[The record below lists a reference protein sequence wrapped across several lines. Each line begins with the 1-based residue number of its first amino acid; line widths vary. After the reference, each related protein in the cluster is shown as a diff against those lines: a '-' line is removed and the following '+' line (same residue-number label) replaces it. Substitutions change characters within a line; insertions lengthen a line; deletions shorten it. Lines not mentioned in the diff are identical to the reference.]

1 MSGAQLFYYVMTT
14 EEQQKW
20 SALCGNIREKYASFK
35 LSPMLQ
41 EQLEKRL
48 EARGVGSAKGYSEEY
63 GYFHVDDGDRGR
75 YPVIFRTASYEE
87 AEHQMLKELAHDLSY
102 QHVLKEKKQIER
114 EHRGEWRFYT
124 VEDGREAGRIL
135 SHTEENTE
143 WKFDAKYDYRKY
155 WFEGALCYLKHTVS
169 QKVFLEEVQR
179 YEELLN
185 HWFEQPFWKFDLG
198 CMEFVTA

>member
-1 MSGAQLFYYVMTT
+1 MLGPQLFYYVMTA

-20 SALCGNIREKYASFK
+20 SALCRNIRKKYACFK
-35 LSPMLQ
+35 LSSMLQ

-48 EARGVGSAKGYSEEY
+48 EAKGSSSAKGYSEEY
-63 GYFHVDDGDRGR
+63 GYFHVEEGDRGR

-102 QHVLKEKKQIER
+102 QYALKEKAQIEQK
-114 EHRGEWRFYT
+114 HRGEWRFYT
-124 VEDGREAGRIL
+124 VVDGREAGRIL
-135 SHTEENTE
+135 SHTEENSE

-155 WFEGALCYLKHTVS
+155 WFEGALCYLKYTVP
-169 QKVFLEEVQR
+169 QEVFLEEVQR

-185 HWFEQPFWKFDLG
+185 HWFEQPFWKFDAE
-198 CMEFVTA
+198 CMEFVMI